1 MTYLTRRLG
10 VLVALAAG
18 ALLTVLGVANGLPT
32 GAAKVGMVCAPGTTI
47 GSTHTFNL
55 VAGTGHVQTPEG
67 NSILMWS
74 YADANDNQVAL
85 RTFQYPGPVL
95 CVTQG
100 QTVVVN
106 LTNNLPEASSIVFPG
121 QDTQVTASGGSPGLL
136 TTEAA
141 ASGGTVSYT
150 FTAGSPG
157 TYLYESGSNVSKQ
170 LEMGLY
176 GALVV
181 RPSIGANF
189 AYTAATQFDPAR
201 EFMLLLS
208 EIDPD
213 LHHAVETGAT
223 YDFTTLHNRY
233 YMINGRAFPD
243 TVQDNGTSFLPTQP
257 YGALIRIQPNSA
269 SSPQAALIRMLNAG
283 AENHPFHPHGNHTQE
298 IAQDGRLLLNGAGT
312 SPARSEHFAETIGS
326 GQTIDY
332 MLRWDRTGTDSSATS
347 FNDDWNPTTNPFPVA
362 APNFLNVIFKD
373 ANTWYSGN
381 PYLGYKGTMP
391 TGTNSLNICG
401 EWYFPLH
408 SHALNEFA
416 NFDAPFGGMGTL
428 LRVDPAGGCFTFPT
442 STTLA
447 SGALKSGSVTALAVD
462 DSTYYQVNPKTTTRT
477 SATTAVQG
485 TITVASA
492 TGFPASGSYYIRID
506 NEVMQVTAGQGTT
519 TWTVSRGLLGTG
531 AATHANGA
539 TISALAND
547 WFATFSGVVSGS
559 KNLKVTYKG
568 KNCATTTLT
577 TCSVIAA
584 PVPQQ
589 TVKICN
595 WTIGGA
601 AGCATAT
608 GAGWVTVPLTG
619 PAQPQAVGSTDV
631 SSTWTL
637 PGSAAAYL
645 GTGSYAGQV
654 RVLVHTQRWTAPSP
668 TPFSTWGN
676 FMRLVYD
683 AP

>member
-1 MTYLTRRLG
+1 M
-10 VLVALAAG
+10 
-18 ALLTVLGVANGLPT
+18 
-32 GAAKVGMVCAPGTTI
+32 
-47 GSTHTFNL
+47 
-55 VAGTGHVQTPEG
+55 
-67 NSILMWS
+67 
-74 YADANDNQVAL
+74 
-85 RTFQYPGPVL
+85 
-95 CVTQG
+95 
-100 QTVVVN
+100 VVN

-121 QDTQVTASGGSPGLL
+121 QDTQVTATGGSPGLL

-150 FTAGSPG
+150 SRPASPG

-170 LEMGLY
+170 VEMGLY

-181 RPSIGANF
+181 RPSIGRRTSPT
-189 AYTAATQFDPAR
+189 TAATQFDPAR
-201 EFMLLLS
+201 EFLLLLPRS
-208 EIDPD
+208 TLICITRSRRAPR
-213 LHHAVETGAT
+213 
-223 YDFTTLHNRY
+223 TTSTSSHNRY
-233 YMINGRAFPD
+233 FTINGRAFPD
-243 TVQDNGTSFLPTQP
+243 TVQDNGTSLLPTQP
-257 YGALIRIQPNSA
+257 YGALVRIQPNNA
-269 SSPQAALIRMLNAG
+269 VQPAAG
-283 AENHPFHPHGNHTQE
+283 ADPDAQRGRGEPSVPPARQPH
-298 IAQDGRLLLNGAGT
+298 AGRSRRTAGCSSTAPARVLRGPSTSARRSAPARPRTTCCAGT
-312 SPARSEHFAETIGS
+312 
-326 GQTIDY
+326 
-332 MLRWDRTGTDSSATS
+332 TGTDSSATS
-347 FNDDWNPTTNPFPVA
+347 FNDNWNPTTNPFPVA
-362 APNFLNVIFKD
+362 APNYRNVIFKD

-381 PYLGYKGTMP
+381 PYLGYKGTLP

-416 NFDAPFGGMGTL
+416 NFDEGFGGMGTL

-442 STTLA
+442 STTLVG
-447 SGALKSGSVTALAVD
+447 GALKSGSVTALAVD
-462 DSTYYQVNPKTTTRT
+462 DAHLLPGQPEDDDADIGDDRRADDDHRCVGYGFPGLGRATTSGSTTRSCRSRPGRERRPGRCRGAS
-477 SATTAVQG
+477 SA
-485 TITVASA
+485 
-492 TGFPASGSYYIRID
+492 R
-506 NEVMQVTAGQGTT
+506 
-519 TWTVSRGLLGTG
+519 R

-547 WFATFSGVVSGS
+547 WYAAFTGVVAGS

-568 KNCATTTLT
+568 KNCATTTRT
-577 TCSVIAA
+577 TCTAIAA
-584 PVPQQ
+584 HLPQQ

-608 GAGWVTVPLTG
+608 VGGLGDPPAAG

-637 PGSAAAYL
+637 PGSAAAYSARARTPARF
-645 GTGSYAGQV
+645 GCWCTRSAG
-654 RVLVHTQRWTAPSP
+654 RRRRP